1 MNIGIVVLDGGV
13 EGHIGSGLDE
23 GGGSGGIGQARWNI
37 GRVVHVDGGG
47 GGFDARGEE
56 RGRVL
61 DLIRWTGDAESR
73 ERLAKR
79 IRAL

>member
-1 MNIGIVVLDGGV
+1 MSIGVIVLDGGV

-23 GGGSGGIGQARWNI
+23 GGGSGGIGQARRNI

-47 GGFDARGEE
+47 GRFDARGEE
-56 RGRVL
+56 GGRML
-61 DLIRWTGDAESR
+61 DLIGLAGDAHGR
-73 ERLAKR
+73 VRVGQR